1 MSQSIYEVAVP
12 TLLKAF
18 DNLAVVLDKGRAH
31 AEQEKIEP
39 SVLLNMRLYPN
50 MFPLTRQVQI
60 ASDTAKG
67 AVARLA
73 GVEPPKFEDNEANF
87 ADLKARLEK
96 TQAFMRGFKAAQLEG
111 SESRQVVL
119 KFPSRTLTFKNGW
132 DYLLNFVFP
141 NVYFHTTTT
150 YDILRHGGVPVGKGD
165 FLGAVGNS

>member
-18 DNLAVVLDKGRAH
+18 DNLAVVLEKGRAH

-73 GVEPPKFEDNEANF
+73 AIEPPKFEDNEANF
-87 ADLKARLEK
+87 ADLKARVEK

-119 KFPSRTLTFKNGW
+119 KFPSSTLTFKNGW